1 MPIAQVSLWMDPFK
15 FSHQEKNERP
25 TVAKLRF
32 CNGVKKTKWV
42 LYWRTLPLLVK
53 RENWSKI

>member
-32 CNGVKKTKWV
+32 CNGVKK
-42 LYWRTLPLLVK
+42 LSGCFIGELFRF
-53 RENWSKI
+53 S